1 MAKYSRHFRSNK
13 QKIVRFV
20 KESVRI
26 TSVNLDM
33 QSEESPTVVTEVTGN
48 DMIRGDGIWSM

>member
-48 DMIRGDGIWSM
+48 DMIRGDGI